1 MTLPRSPVSAHAP
14 GTPVDAPDSDTVAT
28 LAELTRQNT
37 SLSREEVGHLQRLVS
52 EWGMLADFCFADM
65 LLYVPADGPGPLTRW
80 LVVGQVRPATAQT
93 LYISDWVG
101 TWANDSERPLLAR
114 ALAEGQ
120 TVEGEVTVEGLAEP
134 ADMSAI
140 PVRLDGRVIAVLTRE
155 WSEQK
160 GRQPGRLERTYLSIF
175 DRFATMISAGTFPYP
190 GRQSSITA
198 APRVGDGAMVL
209 DAAARVEYASPNAVS
224 ALHRV
229 GISAN
234 VVGLGLAE
242 LGFNDAPVRAA
253 FERKEPVLEE
263 SEQTADVT
271 LLTYCIPILERGA
284 GGELAVS
291 GGVLLLRDVTELRR
305 RDRLLLS
312 KDATIREIHHRVKNN
327 LQTISSLLRLQARRL
342 TSEEAKAAVNES
354 VRRIRT
360 IALVHE
366 TLSREPGDDVAFIEI
381 VRPLLRLAEEGY
393 QSADRPVR
401 FTVHGEGGK
410 LPATIAT
417 PLSVVLTELLQN
429 AVDHEFPIGSGG
441 GQVKVLLANDGSR
454 LVIRVIDDGLGV
466 PEGFTLDTATG
477 LGLTIVKT
485 LVTTEL
491 GGTITMRQGVSA
503 DFEAAGIPAPIRGT
517 GTVVDLSV
525 PIDQA

>member
-1 MTLPRSPVSAHAP
+1 M
-14 GTPVDAPDSDTVAT
+14 
-28 LAELTRQNT
+28 
-37 SLSREEVGHLQRLVS
+37 LSKEEVGHLQRLVA

-65 LLYVPADGPGPLTRW
+65 LLHVRTPDGLGGARW
-80 LVVGQVRPATAQT
+80 LVVDQVRPATAQT
-93 LYISDWVG
+93 LHIKDWVG
-101 TWANDSERPLLAR
+101 SSTTDSDRPLLRQAYESGT
-114 ALAEGQ
+114 A
-120 TVEGEVTVEGLAEP
+120 VEGTVAVEGLSEA
-134 ADMSAI
+134 AQMTAI
-140 PVRLDGRVIAVLTRE
+140 PVRHSGRVIGVLTRE

-175 DRFATMISAGTFPYP
+175 DRFAAMISAGLFPFA
-190 GRQSSITA
+190 GRQGPITA
-198 APRVGDGAMVL
+198 APRVGDGAIVL
-209 DAAARVEYASPNAVS
+209 DALARVEFASPNAVS

-229 GISAN
+229 GITAN
-234 VVGLGLAE
+234 VIGLSLAE
-242 LGFNDAPVRAA
+242 LGFNDAAVRSA
-253 FERKEPVLEE
+253 FERHEPVLEE
-263 SEQTADVT
+263 SDQSSDVT
-271 LLTYCIPILERGA
+271 MLEYCIPILEA
-284 GGELAVS
+284 DPS
-291 GGVLLLRDVTELRR
+291 GGPAAARVTGCVLLLRDVTELRR

-342 TSEEAKAAVNES
+342 SSDEAKAAVNES

-393 QSADRPVR
+393 QSPDRPVR
-401 FTVHGEGGK
+401 FTVQGEGGK

-429 AVDHEFPIGSGG
+429 AVDHEFPLGSPG
-441 GQVKVLLANDGSR
+441 GQVKVLLGNDGST
-454 LVIRVIDDGLGV
+454 LSIRVIDDGRGV
-466 PEGFTLDTATG
+466 PEDFRLDKATG

-491 GGTITMRQGVSA
+491 GGTIFMRQGEPA
-503 DFEAAGIPAPIRGT
+503 DFELAGIAPPAQGT
-517 GTVVDLSV
+517 GTVVDLTV
-525 PIDQA
+525 PIKDSEPL